1 MSECFD
7 GGYGWADG
15 LILRKIYRCEQISQ
29 EKKKEY
35 IQQLIDE
42 DPVKFSEFLEYKN
55 SVEESTLNIKQC
67 KLYMEPPFGKT
78 HNTQFFEISDNG
90 KIMIYL
96 MEHEGK
102 FVRSHKVV
110 ASHVLEQVF
119 DDDDQL
125 ISEELKEL

>member
-1 MSECFD
+1 MRECFD

-15 LILRKIYRCEQISQ
+15 LILRKIYQYEQISE
-29 EKKKEY
+29 EKKNEY

-42 DPVKFSEFLEYKN
+42 DSIKFSEFLDYKE
-55 SVEESTLNIKQC
+55 SVEESIINIKQC

-78 HNTQFFEISDNG
+78 HNTRFFEISDNG

-96 MEHEGK
+96 TEDGGK

-119 DDDDQL
+119 DEDDQL